1 MLFVWFCVLVFSLL
15 IEATSAQLVSIWF
28 VPAALIALVMSGL
41 GAPIWLQIVSF
52 FVVSILLLILTR
64 PLVKRFIND
73 EKSFF
78 AEKKSEHNTGVGE
91 VIEDITETSGRVL
104 LKGIYWS
111 AKSIDASVIPVGT
124 KVDVVSQDGTT
135 LIVKNHIEEEE
146 T

>member
-1 MLFVWFCVLVFSLL
+1 MLFVWLGVLVLSLL

-41 GAPIWLQIVSF
+41 GAPIWLQVTSF
-52 FVVSILLLILTR
+52 SAISILLMLITR
-64 PLVKRFIND
+64 PLVKKFIN
-73 EKSFF
+73 EKSPY

-146 T
+146 A